1 MAKETEEKLKEI
13 LGEGVTLGMD
23 SAEED
28 WDSDGEK
35 PQDSSGVDS
44 WEQEITSAHLKRSQF
59 VCEAKVSYPHLGNLL
74 LLYFIEIKNGKKI
87 ENINQFIYNAINQ

>member
-1 MAKETEEKLKEI
+1 MYLGTNVITGVMSSRERKNIAKETEEKLKEI

-28 WDSDGEK
+28 WESDGEK

-44 WEQEITSAHLKRSQF
+44 WE
-59 VCEAKVSYPHLGNLL
+59 
-74 LLYFIEIKNGKKI
+74 
-87 ENINQFIYNAINQ
+87 

>member
-28 WDSDGEK
+28 WDSDSEK

-44 WEQEITSAHLKRSQF
+44 WE
-59 VCEAKVSYPHLGNLL
+59 
-74 LLYFIEIKNGKKI
+74 
-87 ENINQFIYNAINQ
+87 